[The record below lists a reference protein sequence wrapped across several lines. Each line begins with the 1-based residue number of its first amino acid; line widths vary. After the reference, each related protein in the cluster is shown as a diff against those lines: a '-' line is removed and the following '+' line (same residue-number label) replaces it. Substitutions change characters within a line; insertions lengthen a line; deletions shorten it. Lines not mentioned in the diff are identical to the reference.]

1 MFTCWKNKKDVYMM
15 SMCIEDNAKKVE
27 GAGEPTKISLV
38 ADTYNQSM
46 GGVDT

>member
-15 SMCIEDNAKKVE
+15 SMCVEDNVKEVE
-27 GAGEPTKISLV
+27 GVGEHKKISLV